1 MKKYDAPL
9 VISSVKEGWA
19 IPALIAGVSIA
30 KAFAAGVAAAA
41 VGSALSG
48 DKIVAPGMLGLDPC
62 ID

>member
-1 MKKYDAPL
+1 MKKYNAPL
-9 VISSVKEGWA
+9 VISSVNEGWA

-30 KAFAAGVAAAA
+30 KAFAVGVAAAV

-48 DKIVAPGMLGLDPC
+48 DKIVAPGVMGLEPC

>member
-1 MKKYDAPL
+1 MKKYNAPL
-9 VISSVKEGWA
+9 VVSNIDEGFA

-41 VGSALSG
+41 VGSAISG
-48 DKIVAPGMLGLDPC
+48 DKIVAPGVIGLEPC